1 MKEGPIDLGAV
12 PAETDWIDVVRP
24 IIEKRIQR
32 LSHCTN
38 DWMTDDQHVIFQQ
51 YRYSE
56 GEIHFNLMAIVPDRK
71 LAWQKEIERLQSQ
84 PVVSTDMQT
93 EIQRLL
99 MLCEEEES
107 KRKRQKIEN
116 VRRKHNYLPLIV
128 QLLRMLGEKGQ
139 LLPLYEKAKQ
149 RAVAKTTTQKKS

>member
-1 MKEGPIDLGAV
+1 MERFVNKSIL
-12 PAETDWIDVVRP
+12 
-24 IIEKRIQR
+24 
-32 LSHCTN
+32 N
-38 DWMTDDQHVIFQQ
+38 N
-51 YRYSE
+51 RYSE

-71 LAWQKEIERLQSQ
+71 LAWQKEIERLQTQ
-84 PVVSTDMQT
+84 ALITTD
-93 EIQRLL
+93 IQRLL
-99 MLCEEEES
+99 MLCEEEDN

-149 RAVAKTTTQKKS
+149 RAVAKATTQKKSWVMFMEIET